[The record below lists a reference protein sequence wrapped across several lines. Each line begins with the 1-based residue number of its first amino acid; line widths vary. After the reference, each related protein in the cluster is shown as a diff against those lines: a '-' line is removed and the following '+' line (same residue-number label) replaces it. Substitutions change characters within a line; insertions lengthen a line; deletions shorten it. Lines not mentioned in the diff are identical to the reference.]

1 MHMRSCHRAPLPVEA
16 IMFGVPAIM
25 PDAQHRPDVDES
37 DAQRDDSVAPEQRK
51 RIVFQK
57 PRTGL
62 RARGIALSLNCK
74 QRYNAEQYRAL
85 E

>member
-1 MHMRSCHRAPLPVEA
+1 
-16 IMFGVPAIM
+16 MFGVPAIM
-25 PDAQHRPDVDES
+25 PDAQHRPDVDE
-37 DAQRDDSVAPEQRK
+37 SVAPEQRK